1 MEQQPRL
8 PLWFFAVNCA
18 VVLLAFVLG
27 HQLAGW
33 SRPKLPNPQS
43 QAFDL
48 VYQEILKSHVDVQD
62 GAALLDRAIAAMA
75 RVDDYSLYVPPR
87 ELERYEESSTG
98 RYEGIGVLQQMHGEA
113 LVVHFPFPGSPA
125 DRAGL
130 RPGDCI
136 VAVDGTPVAS
146 FPAEQRNAKVRELV
160 RGPADSAVTLRV
172 RRDDAEFDLAVRRGA
187 VQRPAVKWVHL
198 LSPGG
203 RLGYLH
209 LSDFHGG
216 AAAEVLAAIDQL
228 AADGPLRG
236 LVLDLRHNLGGSLDE
251 CVRLARAFQPSG
263 TIVST
268 RRRDQVL
275 TTLAA
280 DPSQCRHAQLPLV
293 LLVNHESASA
303 SEVLAGCLQ
312 DHGRAALVGTRTFGK
327 GFVNTVYTWG
337 SLPFRLKLTTAHY
350 YTPNGRNIDGTAQRR
365 RNGSSAANGE
375 APPAA
380 GGIAPDFEVPA
391 SEAERLAIAT
401 TLAEIEPPAAH
412 LPALAKA
419 AAVHSFAVPM
429 PPQATTD
436 PQLAKAL
443 EVLAARA
450 DAAAS
455 APTTSS
461 EARNR

>member
-8 PLWFFAVNCA
+8 PLWFFGVNCA
-18 VVLLAFVLG
+18 VVLAAFALG
-27 HQLAGW
+27 HLLAGW
-33 SRPKLPNPQS
+33 SRPALPSPQG

-48 VYQEILKSHVDVQD
+48 VYQEILKSHVEPQD
-62 GAALLDRAIAAMA
+62 GATLLDRAIAAMA
-75 RVDDYSLYVPPR
+75 RVDEYSQYIPPR
-87 ELERYEESSTG
+87 DVARYEENSTG
-98 RYEGIGVLQQMHGEA
+98 QYQGIGIVQQLHGED

-125 DRAGL
+125 ERAGL
-130 RPGDCI
+130 LPGDRL
-136 VAVDGTPVAS
+136 VAVDGVLVAS
-146 FPAEQRNAKVRELV
+146 FPTSQRNAKVRELV
-160 RGPADSAVTLRV
+160 RGPADSEVRLRIQ
-172 RRDDAEFDLAVRRGA
+172 RDGAEREVVVRRGD
-187 VQRPAVKWVHL
+187 VQRPAVKWAHL
-198 LSPGG
+198 LSLDG
-203 RLGYLH
+203 RLGYLY
-209 LSDFHGG
+209 LSDFHRG
-216 AAAEVLAAIDQL
+216 AADEVLAAIGRLQT
-228 AADGPLRG
+228 AAPLRG

-251 CVRLARAFQPSG
+251 CVRLARAFQPRG

-275 TTLAA
+275 TTLEAE
-280 DPSQCRHAQLPLV
+280 PSQCTLPDLPLV

-350 YTPNGRNIDGTAQRR
+350 YTPNGRNIDGAQRR
-365 RNGSSAANGE
+365 RNGGSAANGE
-375 APPAA
+375 GVPAV
-380 GGIAPDFEVPA
+380 GGIAPDFEVAA
-391 SEAERLAIAT
+391 SEAEQVAIAT
-401 TLAEIEPPAAH
+401 TLAEIEPPAQH
-412 LPALAKA
+412 LAALAKA
-419 AAVHSFAVPM
+419 AAVHGFAVPL

-455 APTTSS
+455 ASTTSS